1 MYYNYVPSPM
11 RQSLPMRQTESTIT
25 VTGTGSVLV
34 IPSIAHVR
42 LAVVTRNASLEE
54 AQQQNNE
61 SMTNVISAIV
71 GEGVPRES
79 IQTTSFSARPIY
91 NYVDGKQIFET
102 FEVRNEITI
111 TLEDLDRLGE
121 IIDLAI
127 SQGANE
133 VVSVTFSVDDP
144 ENFYEE
150 ALTLALRNAQSKAE
164 VIAQELGVSI
174 NPIPTKI
181 TEVDSGGN
189 GVKLFAA
196 STPVEPG
203 TQRIEASVKANYQ
216 LQG

>member
-1 MYYNYVPSPM
+1 MYYHYVPTPM
-11 RQSLPMRQTESTIT
+11 RQSLPMRQTNSTIT

-34 IPSIAHVR
+34 VPSIAHIR

-61 SMTNVISAIV
+61 SMTNVIRAIV
-71 GEGVPRES
+71 NEGVPRES

-91 NYVDGKQIFET
+91 DYVDGKQIFET

-127 SQGANE
+127 NQGANE

-150 ALTLALRNAQSKAE
+150 ALTLALRNAESKAE
-164 VIAQELGVSI
+164 VMAQELGVSL

-181 TEVDSGGN
+181 TEVDSGGH

-196 STPVEPG
+196 ATPVEPG
-203 TQRIEASVKANYQ
+203 TQRIEASVKVDYK

>member
-1 MYYNYVPSPM
+1 MYYHYVPSQM
-11 RQSLPMRQTESTIT
+11 RQSLPMRQTNSTIT
-25 VTGTGSVLV
+25 ITGTGSVLV
-34 IPSIAHVR
+34 VPSIAHVR

-61 SMTNVISAIV
+61 SMTNVIRVIV
-71 GEGVPRES
+71 NEGIPRES

-91 NYVDGKQIFET
+91 DYVDGKQIFET

-127 SQGANE
+127 NQGANE

-150 ALTLALRNAQSKAE
+150 ALTLALRNAESKAE
-164 VIAQELGVSI
+164 VMAQELGVSL

-181 TEVDSGGN
+181 TEVDSDGN

-203 TQRIEASVKANYQ
+203 TQRIEASVKVDYQ

>member
-1 MYYNYVPSPM
+1 MYYHYVPTPM
-11 RQSLPMRQTESTIT
+11 RQSLPMRQTNSTIT

-34 IPSIAHVR
+34 VPSIAHIR

-61 SMTNVISAIV
+61 SMTNVIRAIV
-71 GEGVPRES
+71 NEGVPREF

-91 NYVDGKQIFET
+91 DYVDGKQIFET

-127 SQGANE
+127 NQGANE

-150 ALTLALRNAQSKAE
+150 ALTLALRNAESKAE
-164 VIAQELGVSI
+164 VMAQELGVSL

-196 STPVEPG
+196 ATPVEPG
-203 TQRIEASVKANYQ
+203 TQRIEASVKVDYK